1 MGIFGRKADHD
12 FDALIHA
19 IGPLLHGKGPDLQR
33 AVLADLVSRWI
44 VGHHPSVRAHLLTQ
58 HVQTVRDLIELKE
71 EALSARK
78 DRDREDW

>member
-1 MGIFGRKADHD
+1 MGIFGRRADHD

-58 HVQTVRDLIELKE
+58 HVQAVRDLVQLKE
-71 EALSARK
+71 EALSARNGGA
-78 DRDREDW
+78 REDW

>member
-44 VGHHPSVRAHLLTQ
+44 VGHHPSQRAHLLTL
-58 HVQTVRDLIELKE
+58 HVQAVRDLIELKE
-71 EALSARK
+71 EALSARN
-78 DRDREDW
+78 DDEPEDW